1 MIKMKLFVIVLS
13 TFLITLT
20 AGQNLVLIGGNL
32 RDDNDVVWNTIIGLA
47 VSLHLFSFPFVQVS
61 RTILLNREG
70 KVQPKSGSSR
80 PRNSTQ

>member
-13 TFLITLT
+13 TFLIKLT

-32 RDDNDVVWNTIIGLA
+32 SDDNDVVWNTIIGLA
-47 VSLHLFSFPFVQVS
+47 VSLSIFLSFCAGV

-70 KVQPKSGSSR
+70 KVQPKSESSR
-80 PRNSTQ
+80 PRNLTQ